1 MKWTDGAVGKSVSG
15 VEGTIVG
22 VFDDIRNRSF
32 YSSQSPIVLIADK
45 ESANHTINVR
55 LKEPYDE
62 NLKRLNECVAKTFP
76 NVALNFNSVDSMIRE
91 GYKSVYRFRNAVWIS
106 SCFILLIVITGLI
119 GYVNGRRNS
128 TPQQGNSH
136 TQSEWGRVLRHPETI
151 DIRHSEY
158 LRNLCADRYCRF
170 LFYRPN
176 MVGTV

>member
-1 MKWTDGAVGKSVSG
+1 M
-15 VEGTIVG
+15 
-22 VFDDIRNRSF
+22 FDDIRNRSF
-32 YSSQSPIVLIADK
+32 YSSQSPIAWIADK

-119 GYVNGRRNS
+119 GYVNGEKMCIRD
-128 TPQQGNSH
+128 SH
-136 TQSEWGRVLRHPETI
+136 NPILYRKRAIPYFRHIVFWNE
-151 DIRHSEY
+151 S
-158 LRNLCADRYCRF
+158 
-170 LFYRPN
+170 
-176 MVGTV
+176 G

>member
-1 MKWTDGAVGKSVSG
+1 MVDGVSASTHSVLGEYWTRGLIGNDGKRIATLNFNMCDYDYPNVMGIRITEGTTIKKKGDLLVNKELVRLMKWTDGAVGKSVSG

-91 GYKSVYRFRNAVWIS
+91 GYKSVYPVS
-106 SCFILLIVITGLI
+106 YT
-119 GYVNGRRNS
+119 
-128 TPQQGNSH
+128 H
-136 TQSEWGRVLRHPETI
+136 LRAHET
-151 DIRHSEY
+151 
-158 LRNLCADRYCRF
+158 
-170 LFYRPN
+170 
-176 MVGTV
+176 